1 MSRAGRQKPALLDL
15 RLARLLS
22 HGTWLATA
30 IIAVGLTLPLIARTL
45 VIGPAWLVTIGIGGI
60 IVLPVLRV
68 LVMCVAFFRARE
80 FVFAAVAAL
89 VLTIIAV
96 AFVVGGGIS

>member
-1 MSRAGRQKPALLDL
+1 MSRAGSQKPALLDL

-30 IIAVGLTLPLIARTL
+30 IIAVGLMLPLIAQPAGL
-45 VIGPAWLVTIGIGGI
+45 VAARVVTVGIGL
-60 IVLPVLRV
+60 IVLLPVLRV
-68 LVMCVAFFRARE
+68 VLMCVAFFRARE

>member
-1 MSRAGRQKPALLDL
+1 MSSAGRQKPALLDL

-22 HGTWLATA
+22 LGTWLATA

-60 IVLPVLRV
+60 ILLPVLRV